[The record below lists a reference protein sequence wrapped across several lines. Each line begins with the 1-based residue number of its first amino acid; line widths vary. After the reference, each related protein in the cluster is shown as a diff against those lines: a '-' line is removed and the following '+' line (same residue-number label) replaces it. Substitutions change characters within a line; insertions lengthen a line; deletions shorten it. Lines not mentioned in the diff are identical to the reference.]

1 MTTLAGLSS
10 RPRLTERA
18 VVALVAALVLLLFGL
33 TGCSRRTVPV
43 AQQGDPDVVPGLIDV
58 GFEGFS
64 EEHHALATSLGE
76 VVQDERLEDDPV
88 DDVDDPE
95 ELVVLRVDPA
105 REAETLA
112 VLRARPDVHFA
123 EPVVRVR
130 RLWQPD
136 DPDFAKQWHLK
147 AVGAPA
153 AWDTTR
159 GAGVTVAILDTGI
172 APVDDL
178 DAERIVAGHNFLT
191 GGADARD
198 DHGHGT
204 HVAGTVAQSTGNG
217 VGVAGMAPLARLM
230 PLKVLSADGSG
241 TSADIA
247 DAIRWAADHGARVLN
262 LSLGGGSR
270 SANMANAVAYAR
282 RKGCVVVCAA
292 GNSGSRGVSYPAAY
306 RGALAVSAVGPQGRL
321 APYSSFG
328 PEVRIAAP
336 GGDKSQGEEAGV
348 LQETIDPNDPGGKGV
363 YRWFQGTSMA
373 TPHVAGAAAL
383 VASLGVT
390 DPGAIER
397 LLASAATRPQ
407 ARDEEAMDERYGAGL
422 LDAAGAVR
430 TATLWWTV
438 WRIALAAI
446 GAFIALF
453 HARKLGHMRARSG
466 APIGLWPAL
475 VLGAGGLAL
484 LAPVGVARVSGLS
497 LLALPL
503 PALPEHFLGPAGTSF
518 VASIAAYGA
527 WSAVVPLAL
536 ALIARV
542 ATPLRG
548 IASGLAFA
556 QAGVLLHAALF
567 RTVYLPWLPALL
579 VPFWLLAGSFIAWW
593 VGRAVLQPESI
604 R

>member
-1 MTTLAGLSS
+1 MPVIGLSS
-10 RPRLTERA
+10 RPRLPERA
-18 VVALVAALVLLLFGL
+18 VVALVAALALLLFGL
-33 TGCSRRTVPV
+33 AGCSRRTVPV

-58 GFEGFS
+58 AFEGFS
-64 EEHHALATSLGE
+64 EEHRGVASRLGE
-76 VVQDERLEDDPV
+76 VLEDERLQDDPV

-95 ELVVLRVDPA
+95 ELVVLRVDPS
-105 REAETLA
+105 REGETLA
-112 VLRARPDVHFA
+112 ALRARPDVHFA
-123 EPVVRVR
+123 EPVVRVHG
-130 RLWQPD
+130 LWQPD
-136 DPDFAKQWHLK
+136 DPEFAKQWHLK

-178 DAERIVAGHNFLT
+178 DPERIVAGHNFLT

-230 PLKVLSADGSG
+230 PLKVLGADGSG
-241 TSADIA
+241 TSAGIA
-247 DAIRWAADHGARVLN
+247 GAIRWAADHGARVLN

-292 GNSGSRGVSYPAAY
+292 GNSASRGVSYPAAY
-306 RGALAVSAVGPQGRL
+306 PGALAVSAVGPQGRL

-348 LQETIDPNDPGGKGV
+348 LQETIDANDPGGKGV

-383 VASLGVT
+383 LASVGVT
-390 DPGAIER
+390 DPAAIER
-397 LLASAATRPQ
+397 LLASTAAKPQ
-407 ARDEEAMDERYGAGL
+407 AREEAMDERYGAGL

-446 GAFIALF
+446 GAVIALF
-453 HARKLGHMRARSG
+453 HARKLGHLRARRS
-466 APIGLWPAL
+466 APLGLWPAL
-475 VLGAGGLAL
+475 FLGVGGLAL
-484 LAPVGVARVSGLS
+484 LAPVGLARVTGLS

-503 PALPEHFLGPAGTSF
+503 PALPERFLGPAGTSF
-518 VASIAAYGA
+518 VASVAAYAA
-527 WSAVVPLAL
+527 WSAVVPLVIAL
-536 ALIARV
+536 VARL
-542 ATPLRG
+542 AAPLRG
-548 IASGLAFA
+548 IAAGLAFA

-567 RTVYLPWLPALL
+567 RSIHLPYLPGML
-579 VPFWLLAGSFIAWW
+579 VPFWMLAGAFIAWW
-593 VGRAVLQPESI
+593 LGRALLQPESI

>member
-1 MTTLAGLSS
+1 MTTLIGWGS
-10 RPRLTERA
+10 RPRLSERA
-18 VVALVAALVLLLFGL
+18 VVALVAALVLLLLGMA
-33 TGCSRRTVPV
+33 GCSRRTVPV
-43 AQQGDPDVVPGLIDV
+43 AEQTDPEVVTGLIDV
-58 GFEGFS
+58 GFEGFT
-64 EEHHALATSLGE
+64 EEHRALAAKLGE
-76 VVQDERLEDDPV
+76 VLEDERLEDDPL

-95 ELVVLRVDPA
+95 ELVVVRVDPA
-105 REAETLA
+105 REAEALA
-112 VLRARPDVHFA
+112 ALRARRDVHFA
-123 EPVVRVR
+123 EPVVRVHG
-130 RLWQPD
+130 LWQPD

-147 AVGAPA
+147 AAGAPA

-159 GAGVTVAILDTGI
+159 GAGVTVAVIDTGI

-178 DAERIVAGHNFLT
+178 DPERIVAGHNFLT
-191 GGADARD
+191 GGDDARD
-198 DHGHGT
+198 DHFHGT

-217 VGVAGMAPLARLM
+217 VGVAGMAPLALLM
-230 PLKVLSADGSG
+230 PLKVLGADGSG
-241 TSADIA
+241 TSVGIA

-292 GNSGSRGVSYPAAY
+292 GNSGSRGVHYPAAY
-306 RGALAVSAVGPQGRL
+306 PGALAVSAVGPQGRL

-348 LQETIDPNDPGGKGV
+348 LQETIDPADPSGKGV
-363 YRWFQGTSMA
+363 YRWLQGTSMA

-390 DPGAIER
+390 DPSAIER
-397 LLASAATRPQ
+397 LLASTATRPQ
-407 ARDEEAMDERYGAGL
+407 VHGEEMMDERYGAGL

-453 HARKLGHMRARSG
+453 HARKLGHIRARDR
-466 APIGLWPAL
+466 APVGLWPAL
-475 VLGAGGLAL
+475 FLGAGAFAL
-484 LAPVGVARVSGLS
+484 VAPVGIARVSGLS

-503 PALPEHFLGPAGTSF
+503 PALPERFLGPAGTSF
-518 VASIAAYGA
+518 VASLAAYAA
-527 WSAVVPLAL
+527 WSAVVPLAI
-536 ALIARV
+536 AMIARV
-542 ATPLRG
+542 AMPLRG
-548 IASGLAFA
+548 IAAGLAFA
-556 QAGVLLHAALF
+556 QGGVLLHAALF
-567 RTVYLPWLPALL
+567 RTIHLPYLPAFL
-579 VPFWLLAGSFIAWW
+579 VPFWMLAGAFIAWW
-593 VGRAVLQPESI
+593 IGRALLMPESL